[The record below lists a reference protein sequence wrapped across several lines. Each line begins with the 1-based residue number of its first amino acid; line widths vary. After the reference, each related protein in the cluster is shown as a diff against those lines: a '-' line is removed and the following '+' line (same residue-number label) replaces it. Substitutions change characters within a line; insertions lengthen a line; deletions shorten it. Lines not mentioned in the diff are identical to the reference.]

1 MWRCVVGRVVPD
13 VSMHRSAFIFRIKQ
27 SLGLFDA
34 KDTRITTLRNVGTHA
49 RNDTASHAV
58 RRESSNIIRCISQYV
73 FRTASITKALTCFC
87 QLRHTPKDPTT
98 DVHNIASTQGQSAAH
113 IPKAFLQHISQDNDL
128 ASESSAINNMRFVSP
143 CSLTFRANG
152 DDRIVWE
159 WP

>member
-58 RRESSNIIRCISQYV
+58 RRESSNNTLHQPIRIPDRQHYQGADV
-73 FRTASITKALTCFC
+73 FLPATSYAERS
-87 QLRHTPKDPTT
+87 HY
-98 DVHNIASTQGQSAAH
+98 
-113 IPKAFLQHISQDNDL
+113 
-128 ASESSAINNMRFVSP
+128 
-143 CSLTFRANG
+143 
-152 DDRIVWE
+152 
-159 WP
+159 